1 MIDQTITIGNIV
13 EILTIIGGGFAA
25 FVSMRG
31 TVAIVMAD
39 LLDVKA
45 DIKALNQVMIAMAV
59 ADQRLSAVELDIREM
74 KHGKGFIRESIER
87 EYPSAS
93 AR

>member
-25 FVSMRG
+25 FISMRS
-31 TVAIVMAD
+31 TVARVMAD

-74 KHGKGFIRESIER
+74 KHGRGFIRESIER
-87 EYPSAS
+87 E
-93 AR
+93 

>member
-25 FVSMRG
+25 FVSMRS
-31 TVAIVMAD
+31 TVARVMAD

-45 DIKALNQVMIAMAV
+45 DIKALNQVVIAMAV

-87 EYPSAS
+87 E
-93 AR
+93 

>member
-25 FVSMRG
+25 FVSMRS
-31 TVAIVMAD
+31 TVARVMAD

-87 EYPSAS
+87 E
-93 AR
+93 

>member
-25 FVSMRG
+25 FVSMRS
-31 TVAIVMAD
+31 TVARVMAD

-74 KHGKGFIRESIER
+74 KHGRGFIRESIER
-87 EYPSAS
+87 E
-93 AR
+93 

>member
-1 MIDQTITIGNIV
+1 
-13 EILTIIGGGFAA
+13 
-25 FVSMRG
+25 
-31 TVAIVMAD
+31 MAD

-45 DIKALNQVMIAMAV
+45 DIKALNQVVIAMAV

-87 EYPSAS
+87 E
-93 AR
+93 

>member
-25 FVSMRG
+25 FISMRS
-31 TVAIVMAD
+31 TVARVMAD